1 MGVSQNDIAVSM
13 KNLYAE
19 NRKIVDVRAMRYFF
33 VHRPVEMIL
42 KNGKNGKSKS
52 LVARALKH
60 PSRSDYR
67 EIRTGNRVYVSG
79 ADFEKMRKGQRIRL
93 KYLCTVEI
101 EDTMPLIARII
112 DAGEED
118 MIIHWAPDNGI
129 RVRVRKPECVEEG
142 IGEPLIASEL
152 DNVVQFERYGFV
164 RIDSVSDSV
173 VVAYFTH

>member
-1 MGVSQNDIAVSM
+1 MGVSQNDISVSM

-19 NRKIVDVRAMRYFF
+19 NRKIVDARAMRYFF

-42 KNGKNGKSKS
+42 KNGKSKTF
-52 LVARALKH
+52 VARALKH
-60 PSRSDYR
+60 PARSDYR

-79 ADFEKMRKGQRIRL
+79 ADFEKLRKGQRIRL

-101 EDTMPLIARII
+101 EDTEPLIARII
-112 DAGEED
+112 EDKGEGGED
-118 MIIHWAPDNGI
+118 MIIHWVPDNGI
-129 RVRVRKPECVEEG
+129 RVRVRKPECIEEG

-152 DNVVQFERYGFV
+152 GNVVQFERYGFV